1 MDAAEQIKRFEEF
14 FESNYKLQ
22 ILQNIQSGK
31 NYIIADF
38 SSLLKHDPELAEETL
53 EQPEELIKAAEL
65 SIKNFDIPEDRKI
78 RVRFSNLPAS
88 QRLRIRDIRTGNLN
102 KLVSVIGLVRQKSDV
117 RPQVVSTRFECPSC
131 GNVITI
137 LQLDTRFKEP
147 TKCVCGRKGKFKQL
161 NNDLVD
167 AQRIIVEESPEE
179 LEGNEQPKRIA
190 IFLKEDLVS
199 PITERRT
206 NPGSKIR
213 VLGMIKEI
221 PILLRTGGTS
231 TSFNLVIES
240 NYIEPLDEDFS
251 KVNINPEEERQIRQ
265 LSKNP
270 KVYEMLVNS
279 LAPSIYGHEKVKEA
293 LVLQLFGGVQKVR
306 KDGMV
311 TRGDMH
317 ILLMGDP
324 GSGKS
329 QLLKRIKNVAPKAS
343 YVSGKGASGV
353 GLTAAVVK
361 DEYMKGYALEAGALV
376 LANKG
381 MCCID
386 ELDKM
391 TEEDRSA
398 MHEALEQQTVTIAKA
413 NIQATL
419 LAQTTVL
426 AAANPKLGRFDPYD
440 APAKQIDLPPALINR
455 FDLLFPI
462 KDIPDEVNDERMA
475 EFILKS
481 HQDINTREPDV
492 DTQLFKKYVS
502 YAKQRVFPTL
512 TDGAIDEIKKYYVT
526 LRNKNSGEERRTRA
540 IPISPRQL
548 EALER
553 LAEASARV
561 RLSEE
566 VNSADARRAIDLLH
580 YCLTQVGMDKE
591 TGQID
596 IDRIS
601 TGIAATERGKIIQ
614 IRGIIESLERVMG
627 KSQPIPIEDI
637 LREGKEQNIGTAEI
651 EEAIERLKRS
661 GDLFEPRRGYIQK
674 I

>member
-65 SIKNFDIPEDRKI
+65 SIKSFDIPEDKKI
-78 RVRFSNLPAS
+78 RVRFSNLPPS
-88 QRLRIRDIRTGNLN
+88 QRIRIRDIRTSNLN

-147 TKCVCGRKGKFKQL
+147 TRCVCGRKGKFKQL

-240 NYIEPLDEDFS
+240 NFIEPLEEDFS
-251 KVNINPEEERQIRQ
+251 RVEINPDEERQIRQ

-279 LAPSIYGHEKVKEA
+279 LAPSIYGHDKVKEA

-306 KDGMV
+306 KDGMI
-311 TRGDMH
+311 TRGDIH

-462 KDIPDEVNDERMA
+462 KDIPDEVNDEKMA

-481 HQDINTREPDV
+481 HQDMQTSEPDV

-502 YAKQRVFPTL
+502 YAKQKVFPTL
-512 TDGAIDEIKKYYVT
+512 TDEAIGEIKKYYVT
-526 LRNKNSGEERRTRA
+526 LRNKNAGEERRTRA

-566 VNSADARRAIDLLH
+566 VNSGDAKRAIDLLH
-580 YCLTQVGMDKE
+580 YCLTEVGMDKE

-661 GDLFEPRRGYIQK
+661 GDLFEPRRGFIQK